1 MPHSIR
7 TSYTHTIFA
16 SYLGCATQAVVNNF
30 APLLFLTFQT
40 QMGLTLEQI
49 TLLTTLNFSV
59 QLLVDFLSVK
69 AADKIG
75 YRPCV
80 VAAHVFSAA
89 GLAALA
95 VLPQLLGNAY
105 LGLMLAVVLYAVG
118 GGLILAGILWSL
130 YRRGEEIVFEAEQ
143 VVVKTRFSREMY
155 PYEGMNFLLRRSW
168 TVTFHRGL
176 TAGGGLAG
184 VAIQL
189 RRGKRAEVTVPAAR
203 FDGRAQR
210 EAIDFLSQLPNP
222 KRYL

>member
-1 MPHSIR
+1 MSSCDR
-7 TSYTHTIFA
+7 TPIV
-16 SYLGCATQAVVNNF
+16 LKV
-30 APLLFLTFQT
+30 PP
-40 QMGLTLEQI
+40 ERI
-49 TLLTTLNFSV
+49 
-59 QLLVDFLSVK
+59 
-69 AADKIG
+69 
-75 YRPCV
+75 
-80 VAAHVFSAA
+80 AA
-89 GLAALA
+89 GLLFFCFFGL
-95 VLPQLLGNAY
+95 VILLLGMAGAEGI
-105 LGLMLAVVLYAVG
+105 LCAVG

-130 YRRGEEIVFEAEQ
+130 YRRGEEIVFEADQ

>member
-1 MPHSIR
+1 MSSRDR
-7 TSYTHTIFA
+7 TPIV
-16 SYLGCATQAVVNNF
+16 LRV
-30 APLLFLTFQT
+30 PP
-40 QMGLTLEQI
+40 ERI
-49 TLLTTLNFSV
+49 
-59 QLLVDFLSVK
+59 
-69 AADKIG
+69 
-75 YRPCV
+75 
-80 VAAHVFSAA
+80 AA
-89 GLAALA
+89 GLLFFCFFGL
-95 VLPQLLGNAY
+95 VILLLGMAGAEGI
-105 LGLMLAVVLYAVG
+105 LCAVG

-130 YRRGEEIVFEAEQ
+130 YRRGEEIVFEADQ

-203 FDGRAQR
+203 FDGRALR

>member
-1 MPHSIR
+1 MSSCDR
-7 TSYTHTIFA
+7 TPIV
-16 SYLGCATQAVVNNF
+16 LKVPPGR
-30 APLLFLTFQT
+30 
-40 QMGLTLEQI
+40 I
-49 TLLTTLNFSV
+49 
-59 QLLVDFLSVK
+59 
-69 AADKIG
+69 
-75 YRPCV
+75 
-80 VAAHVFSAA
+80 AA
-89 GLAALA
+89 GLLFFCFFGL
-95 VLPQLLGNAY
+95 VILLLGMAGAEGI
-105 LGLMLAVVLYAVG
+105 LCAVG

-130 YRRGEEIVFEAEQ
+130 YRRGEEIVFEADQ

-203 FDGRAQR
+203 FDGRALR